1 MPPFLMH
8 KQENKMSE
16 QEKELKE
23 FLKIRRDKLG
33 KLREAGIDP
42 YPQKYDFTHTAA
54 EVIDGFSEK
63 TKEELAE
70 DKVSVKVCG
79 RIVAVRIMGKASFC
93 HISDGGTRLQAYIR
107 RDDIGEESYR
117 IFKSCLEVG
126 DFIGIEGYLFR
137 TKTDELSVHAEG
149 ITVLSKSLRPLP
161 EKWHG
166 LADVEIRYRQ
176 RYLDLISNAE
186 SRKVFEARSKA
197 ISAIRK
203 FYTDRGFLEVETPM
217 MHPMAGG
224 ATARPFVTH
233 HNTLDMDLYLRI
245 APELYLKRLV
255 VGGLERVFEINRNFR
270 NEGMSTQH
278 NPEFTMMES
287 YQAYA
292 DYHKVMDVI
301 EELFYEVAIAV
312 NGSPKMT
319 FGKHELD
326 FTPPWPRLSLSDM
339 AQKYSGATDEDM
351 ATVESLLAFFKRKG
365 IEPPKPASKGKM
377 IAELFEAC
385 AEDKLIQ
392 PTFAIDYPTE
402 VSPLSKVQ
410 PDNDELTERF
420 ELFIAGFEVANG
432 FSELNDPDDQ
442 RARFEN
448 QLSQREAGDDEAHQV
463 DEDYIMALEHG
474 LPPTGGVGVGI
485 DRLVMLLT
493 NSQSIRDVIL
503 FPQMRPHS

>member
-1 MPPFLMH
+1 MPPFLIH
-8 KQENKMSE
+8 KQEKKMSE

-23 FLKIRRDKLG
+23 FLRIRREKLE

-42 YPQKYDFTHTAA
+42 YPQKYDFTHTAT
-54 EVIDGFSEK
+54 EVHDGFSGK
-63 TKEELAE
+63 SKEELAE
-70 DKVSVKVCG
+70 EKVVVRVCG
-79 RIVAVRIMGKASFC
+79 RIMAVRIMGKASFC
-93 HISDGGTRLQAYIR
+93 HITDGSQRLQAYIR
-107 RDDIGEESYR
+107 RDDIGEESYKV
-117 IFKSCLEVG
+117 FKSCLEVG
-126 DFIGIEGYLFR
+126 DFIGIKGYLFR
-137 TKTDELSVHAEG
+137 TKTDELSVHAES

-166 LADVEIRYRQ
+166 LSDVEIRYRQ
-176 RYLDLISNAE
+176 RYLDLVSNVE
-186 SRKVFEARSKA
+186 SRRVFEARSKA
-197 ISAIRK
+197 IAAIRK

-255 VGGLERVFEINRNFR
+255 IGGLERVFEINRNFR

-301 EELFYEVAIAV
+301 EELFYEVAMAV
-312 NGSPKMT
+312 NGTPKVT

-326 FTPPWPRLSLSDM
+326 FTPPWPRLSLEEM
-339 AQKYSGATDEDM
+339 AKKHSGATDEDC
-351 ATVESLLAFFKRKG
+351 ASAESLKAFFEKRGIAIPKG
-365 IEPPKPASKGKM
+365 AGRGKM
-377 IAELFEAC
+377 IAELFETY
-385 AEDKLIQ
+385 AEEKLIQ

-410 PDNDELTERF
+410 PDNPEMTERF

-448 QLSQREAGDDEAHQV
+448 QLAQREAGDDEAHQV

-503 FPQMRPHS
+503 FPQMRPQA